1 MNHLLTANILA
12 EIISNQLNKDEL
24 DFEINLD
31 DYFQDIKP
39 HLQSAL
45 VERWDD
51 DLKIVDEDRVIK
63 WNEYDT
69 RRIKI
74 KSWLSKK
81 LVKGENPFNPRTWR

>member
-45 VERWDD
+45 EERWGD

-63 WNEYDT
+63 
-69 RRIKI
+69 
-74 KSWLSKK
+74 
-81 LVKGENPFNPRTWR
+81 